1 MNAPTAIV
9 TVPASRALAWYG
21 DAMRLWKRGPVV
33 MSALGAITILSQ
45 FAFEFW
51 PDAGSLLAKLAVP
64 LIACGMLY
72 AARAAERGERPRL
85 AHAFHAFL
93 AGAGPIGAIIVS
105 SAVTFLA
112 EWFAADSLAGVDL
125 MRPGAPAPDLDLATV
140 LAIYAVGILASLPMS
155 LVPLAALFGGEG
167 FARSF
172 VTSATAFARN
182 AGAFLVYGIVALA
195 LLAIGL
201 ATMGIGLVIALPL
214 IACATWAAWREVC
227 PAEATPSAPG

>member
-1 MNAPTAIV
+1 MLSPARSLSSTAPLLPAANGKRPSSTQ
-9 TVPASRALAWYG
+9 VPAAVAW
-21 DAMRLWKRGPVV
+21 L
-33 MSALGAITILSQ
+33 
-45 FAFEFW
+45 
-51 PDAGSLLAKLAVP
+51 
-64 LIACGMLY
+64 
-72 AARAAERGERPRL
+72 
-85 AHAFHAFL
+85 
-93 AGAGPIGAIIVS
+93 
-105 SAVTFLA
+105 
-112 EWFAADSLAGVDL
+112 
-125 MRPGAPAPDLDLATV
+125 
-140 LAIYAVGILASLPMS
+140 
-155 LVPLAALFGGEG
+155 LAALFGGEG